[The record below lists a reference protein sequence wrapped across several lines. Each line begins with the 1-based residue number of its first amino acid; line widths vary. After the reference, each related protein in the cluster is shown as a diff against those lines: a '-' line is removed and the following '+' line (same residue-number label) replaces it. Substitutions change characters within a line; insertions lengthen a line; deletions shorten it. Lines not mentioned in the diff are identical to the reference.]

1 MKVSQNVLW
10 VFAVL
15 FVVASVIYVV
25 VSGTTNQQLGRET
38 VTVGVYNN
46 HPKVFVDGKG
56 VPQGIFIDILRSIA
70 NVENLEL
77 EFQSGEWSGLYENL
91 KEGLIDILPDVAYS
105 TQRDSLFSLSV
116 PVIGSWLQVFDNKDD
131 GMSSVTDL
139 AGKRI
144 GVLDGSIQA
153 EFMSQDVKD
162 QFGLEFDI
170 ITYSDYPITVEALKR
185 GEIDAFVADR
195 FYYFADPSDQT
206 IRPTGIVLRPS
217 DLHFAFSKHTDPEII
232 ARVNR
237 SLADLRN
244 DPNSDYFK
252 SVQYWFGTK
261 YKSTIPDVLIWGL
274 FIVITIL
281 IVVTSFAIT
290 LNYKVKQKT
299 RDLVVKNEELILA
312 KNKAEESDRL
322 KTVFLQNMSHEIRT
336 PMNGILGFL
345 ELLHEPNLDEDTKSA
360 YIDVMNVSGHRLMD
374 TINNIVEISKIESK
388 QVSVN
393 NDVMN
398 INCCLESNYDVF
410 KYPVAA
416 KGLNLNLHMGIGAH
430 NADIISDKYILDITF
445 TNLLGNA
452 LKFTKK
458 GSIDFGAQIDSEW
471 LLCFVRDTGQGIPQE
486 RMEAIFERFVQADI
500 ETTRPYEGSGLGLAI
515 AKAYIEMLGGRLW
528 VESKVG
534 SGSTFWF
541 RVPYRPT
548 AHEQRAATI
557 DNPVILNDRELKIL
571 VAEDDDVSY
580 TLLVEVL
587 KSDKVHILRA
597 NNGLEAVQMV
607 KENQDLSLVLMDIK
621 MPEMNGL
628 EATERIRS
636 FNTSIPIVAQTAYA
650 LDGDRDKAISAGC
663 DEYITKPIDSDQLLD
678 IVNRYARTAPN

>member
-252 SVQYWFGTK
+252 SVQ
-261 YKSTIPDVLIWGL
+261 
-274 FIVITIL
+274 
-281 IVVTSFAIT
+281 
-290 LNYKVKQKT
+290 
-299 RDLVVKNEELILA
+299 
-312 KNKAEESDRL
+312 
-322 KTVFLQNMSHEIRT
+322 
-336 PMNGILGFL
+336 
-345 ELLHEPNLDEDTKSA
+345 
-360 YIDVMNVSGHRLMD
+360 
-374 TINNIVEISKIESK
+374 
-388 QVSVN
+388 
-393 NDVMN
+393 
-398 INCCLESNYDVF
+398 
-410 KYPVAA
+410 
-416 KGLNLNLHMGIGAH
+416 
-430 NADIISDKYILDITF
+430 
-445 TNLLGNA
+445 
-452 LKFTKK
+452 
-458 GSIDFGAQIDSEW
+458 
-471 LLCFVRDTGQGIPQE
+471 
-486 RMEAIFERFVQADI
+486 
-500 ETTRPYEGSGLGLAI
+500 
-515 AKAYIEMLGGRLW
+515 
-528 VESKVG
+528 
-534 SGSTFWF
+534 
-541 RVPYRPT
+541 
-548 AHEQRAATI
+548 
-557 DNPVILNDRELKIL
+557 
-571 VAEDDDVSY
+571 
-580 TLLVEVL
+580 
-587 KSDKVHILRA
+587 
-597 NNGLEAVQMV
+597 
-607 KENQDLSLVLMDIK
+607 
-621 MPEMNGL
+621 
-628 EATERIRS
+628 
-636 FNTSIPIVAQTAYA
+636 
-650 LDGDRDKAISAGC
+650 
-663 DEYITKPIDSDQLLD
+663 
-678 IVNRYARTAPN
+678 